1 MDTLVFNLSFD
12 LPQPRTYYTR
22 PMPDGRSKLCDVNSL
37 ADAGTQIKFDMAIA
51 DLERLRP
58 VLASSQGWVRG
69 TATFGRLRGRPVVQ
83 LQFTAQLQLRC
94 QRCLEPM
101 SVEREGGS
109 LVHLVESEAAAQ
121 GLPEDAEMLLAPE
134 GRLLLGDLIEED
146 LLLSLPIAPRHESGN
161 CGAAQ
166 PAEKDEDDAQ
176 QVQRPFAALEELM
189 RSAARRG
196 RGD

>member
-1 MDTLVFNLSFD
+1 
-12 LPQPRTYYTR
+12 
-22 PMPDGRSKLCDVNSL
+22 MPDGRSKLCDISAL
-37 ADAGTQIKFDMAIA
+37 ADAGSEIRFDMAIA

-58 VLASSQGWVRG
+58 VLASPEGRVRG
-69 TATFGRLRGRPVVQ
+69 MAKFDRLRGRPVAQ
-83 LQFTAQLQLRC
+83 LQFSAQLQLRC
-94 QRCLEPM
+94 QRCLETMP
-101 SVEREGGS
+101 VELEGGS

-121 GLPEDAEMLLAPE
+121 GLPEDAETLLAPE
-134 GRLLLGDLIEED
+134 GKLSLGNLVEED

-166 PAEKDEDDAQ
+166 APVEDGNDAQ